1 LGRMESWERV
11 GGSTRLSCGNVRCGW
26 SLESQREYDS
36 EWAAINSIAAKL
48 GIGDGGDAAE
58 VGPSG
63 RDRYRGRGRDHVR
76 GGLEIRRLRREVA
89 ELRRANDPQG
99 GGGLCVT
106 NARDGGDVE
115 DLRARYRHLT
125 SREHNKVRPNQA
137 QSVIAAAILR
147 HLHAVITT
155 RQTWDPA
162 IGTHGRRPTL
172 EPAAAA

>member
-63 RDRYRGRGRDHVR
+63 RDRYRAGAGTTC
-76 GGLEIRRLRREVA
+76 EEA
-89 ELRRANDPQG
+89 
-99 GGGLCVT
+99 
-106 NARDGGDVE
+106 
-115 DLRARYRHLT
+115 
-125 SREHNKVRPNQA
+125 SRSA
-137 QSVIAAAILR
+137 
-147 HLHAVITT
+147 
-155 RQTWDPA
+155 
-162 IGTHGRRPTL
+162 G
-172 EPAAAA
+172 